1 MPLQNYINMD
11 IEYLKKILCVRYG
24 LHYVHCDLDEI
35 LTLAEK
41 YKEDIKTYILYQM
54 NPLYDH
60 FVKIGITDEA
70 EMQRILAT
78 FFYFSFKD
86 YSANYST
93 LNPIE

>member
-35 LTLAEK
+35 LSLAEK
-41 YKEDIKTYILYQM
+41 YKEDIKTYILYSM

-60 FVKIGITDEA
+60 FVEMGITDED
-70 EMQRILAT
+70 EMRKILVT
-78 FFYFSFKD
+78 LFYLSIKNQ
-86 YSANYST
+86 A
-93 LNPIE
+93 